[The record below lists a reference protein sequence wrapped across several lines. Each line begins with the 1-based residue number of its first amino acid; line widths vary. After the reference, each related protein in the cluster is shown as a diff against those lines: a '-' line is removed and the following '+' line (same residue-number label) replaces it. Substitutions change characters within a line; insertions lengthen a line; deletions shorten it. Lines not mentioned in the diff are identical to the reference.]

1 MSEPTIRVVDL
12 VKSYEGGTIV
22 ALRGVNLTIGAGEF
36 VGIMGP
42 SGSGKSTL
50 LHMIGALDVPTH
62 GEVWLD
68 GVNTAVAPSLDDV
81 RARKVGF
88 VFQLH
93 NLIPTLTAA
102 ENVEVPMMGTGIA
115 GRARRERA
123 ALLLDQV
130 EMSHRAKQRV
140 TKLSGG
146 ERQRVAIARALAN
159 EPPILLADEPTGDVD
174 SKTGRVIMETLLR
187 VRRTRGTTL
196 VVVTHNAS
204 VCEGA
209 DRTYDMLDGTL
220 ATVRST
226 EVRIRA
232 AAER

>member
-1 MSEPTIRVVDL
+1 MSESIRVVDL
-12 VKSYEGGTIV
+12 VKSFDDGKIV
-22 ALRGVNLTIGAGEF
+22 ALRGVNFAVERGEF
-36 VGIMGP
+36 IGIMGP

-68 GVNTAVAPSLDDV
+68 GVNTAAAPNLDEV
-81 RARKVGF
+81 RARKIGF

-93 NLIPTLTAA
+93 NLIPTLTAV
-102 ENVEVPMMGTGIA
+102 ENVEIPMMGTGVP

-123 ALLLDQV
+123 AMLLDQV
-130 EMSHRAKQRV
+130 GLAPRALQRV

-146 ERQRVAIARALAN
+146 ERQRVAIARAMAN

-174 SKTGRVIMETLLR
+174 SKTGRVIVETLLR
-187 VRRTRGTTL
+187 MREERGTTL

-209 DRTYDMLDGTL
+209 DRTFDMLDGSL
-220 ATVRST
+220 SQLRST
-226 EVRIRA
+226 EVRLRA
-232 AAER
+232 ATER